1 MLYCISGKPHCGKS
15 TFLKEIVEKLNIK
28 CYIITEEIL
37 DKNNNRIGFKTII
50 NDNNNIQEFIIASIF
65 NKEWNI
71 NLGKYYININNIN
84 IIAHIINN
92 LYKKYN
98 EIIIDEIASI
108 QLLSYDYALMIQK
121 ILFTHKIFN
130 KKIIFTASIEI
141 NDKINN
147 YIKLN
152 VHDKLI
158 DLSKQYKTYYYL
170 PYDIEKENKEVFKEY
185 PKILNK
191 FINNYYHY

>member
-71 NLGKYYININNIN
+71 NLGKYFININNIN
-84 IIAHIINN
+84 IIAHIIND

-98 EIIIDEIASI
+98 ELIIDEIASI

-121 ILFTHKIFN
+121 ILFTYKIFN

>member
-84 IIAHIINN
+84 IIAHIIND

-98 EIIIDEIASI
+98 ELIIDEIASI

-130 KKIIFTASIEI
+130 KKIIFTASVEI
-141 NDKINN
+141 NDKINP

-170 PYDIEKENKEVFKEY
+170 PYDKEKENKEVFKEY

-191 FINNYYHY
+191 FINNY

>member
-71 NLGKYYININNIN
+71 NLGKYYINLNNIN

-141 NDKINN
+141 NDKINP